1 MTWEEMEQK
10 EDVLKRLSKEE
21 MLRRAKEISKEL
33 IRKNREVYEALAD
46 K

>member
-1 MTWEEMEQK
+1 MEQK